1 MKFRRGYIVGS
12 FVTVLLRLGA
22 IFGVSFLIQ
31 EIIDS
36 LTGQASI
43 TQLNIKTLFIMLP
56 IVYLSVAL
64 MASIMDVILYL
75 FYISSEVLVR
85 KNIRCYFVFVL
96 YF

>member
-1 MKFRRGYIVGS
+1 MAVSLLCCLGW
-12 FVTVLLRLGA
+12 VLYLVLAFFRLGA

-85 KNIRCYFVFVL
+85 KNINNR
-96 YF
+96 